1 MAKAA
6 ADRDKDRVFCMALIQ
21 HGYVLPR
28 TAIRRVDDMPIEK
41 AAQGRLRA
49 RIKRWTKALRD
60 QGMWFPLTTPSLPF
74 SGSHRRASELTLSL
88 MTPPE
93 APFPT
98 PPKKNCE
105 SALGFDFDGA
115 TFTHVGDRVSFEV
128 LLASFGLEA
137 NRGLSRLARMVH
149 ALDIG
154 GVRSSM
160 APPRCW
166 RWSRSHYC

>member
-1 MAKAA
+1 
-6 ADRDKDRVFCMALIQ
+6 
-21 HGYVLPR
+21 
-28 TAIRRVDDMPIEK
+28 
-41 AAQGRLRA
+41 
-49 RIKRWTKALRD
+49 
-60 QGMWFPLTTPSLPF
+60 MWFPLTTPSLPF

-93 APFPT
+93 ATFPT

-137 NRGLSRLARMVH
+137 NRGLSRLARMVQCTGH
-149 ALDIG
+149 RRCSIVDGPTPLLAL
-154 GVRSSM
+154 VTVALLLKS
-160 APPRCW
+160 P
-166 RWSRSHYC
+166 

>member
-1 MAKAA
+1 MPTRLAKFTCSFNRPA
-6 ADRDKDRVFCMALIQ
+6 
-21 HGYVLPR
+21 
-28 TAIRRVDDMPIEK
+28 
-41 AAQGRLRA
+41 
-49 RIKRWTKALRD
+49 
-60 QGMWFPLTTPSLPF
+60 
-74 SGSHRRASELTLSL
+74 
-88 MTPPE
+88 PPE

-160 APPRCW
+160 APPLLALVTVALLLK
-166 RWSRSHYC
+166 SP